1 MRLLTHNSLKSI
13 AKGSNEGYPLKL
25 EIDEMEVRESE
36 VNLNFI
42 KGLIPGLDWGGV
54 LVVAAAVGLHGMPAK
69 FNVALLE
76 DESFLRAVH
85 NLLLD
90 IHIQRGTL
98 VCPDTGTRYPI
109 QSGIPNMMLP
119 ESDL

>member
-13 AKGSNEGYPLKL
+13 AKGINEGYPLKL

-36 VNLNFI
+36 VNLSFM
-42 KGLIPGLDWGGV
+42 KTLIPGLDWDGV
-54 LVVAAAVGLHGMPAK
+54 LVGAAAVGLQGMPAK
-69 FNVALLE
+69 FNAAILE

-90 IHIQRGTL
+90 IHIQKGTL

-109 QSGIPNMMLP
+109 QDGLPNMMLP
-119 ESDL
+119 EGDL

>member
-13 AKGSNEGYPLKL
+13 AKGIGEGCPLKL

-36 VNLNFI
+36 VNLTFI
-42 KGLIPGLDWGGV
+42 KALIPGLDWEGV
-54 LVVAAAVGLHGMPAK
+54 LVAAAAVGLQGMPAK
-69 FNVALLE
+69 FNAAVLE

-90 IHIQRGTL
+90 IHVQKGSL

-109 QSGIPNMMLP
+109 TDGLPNMMLP
-119 ESDL
+119 EGDL

>member
-13 AKGSNEGYPLKL
+13 AKGIKDGYPLRL

-36 VNLNFI
+36 VNLDFI
-42 KGLIPGLDWGGV
+42 KALIPGLDWTGV
-54 LVVAAAVGLHGMPAK
+54 LIVAEAVGLKGMPAK
-69 FNVALLE
+69 FNPAILE

-90 IHIQRGTL
+90 VHVQRGTL

-109 QSGIPNMMLP
+109 IGGVPNMTLR
-119 ESDL
+119 EAEL

>member
-13 AKGSNEGYPLKL
+13 AKGTRDGFPLKL

-36 VNLNFI
+36 VNLSFV
-42 KGLIPGLDWGGV
+42 KDLIPGLDWNGV
-54 LVVAAAVGLHGMPAK
+54 LVVAAAVGLQGMPAK
-69 FNVALLE
+69 FNKAILE
-76 DESFLRAVH
+76 DESFLKAVH

-109 QSGIPNMMLP
+109 LDGLPNMTLP
-119 ESDL
+119 EGDL